1 MTTAPGARARQA
13 SGRSAPRYYSAS
25 IPAPAG
31 KPFTH
36 RTTDVFSG
44 LAMIMVDEHGRG
56 WSRDQPHMI
65 DADDVRVVFRS
76 KLEYEDRVFAFIR
89 EVLVADDGHRV
100 SLIFE
105 PQGRIVGRSAGELEK
120 MYAGL
125 LAGVGVTDVADVTAV
140 WVP

>member
-1 MTTAPGARARQA
+1 MTTAPGPRARQA
-13 SGRSAPRYYSAS
+13 RASNSPRYFSAS

-31 KPFTH
+31 KPFTA
-36 RTTDVFSG
+36 RTIELFSG
-44 LAMIMVDEHGRG
+44 LTMIMVDEHGRG
-56 WSRDQPHMI
+56 WSRDREHAI

-105 PQGRIVGRSAGELEK
+105 PQGRSVGRNAGELEK
-120 MYAGL
+120 MYEGLMAGI
-125 LAGVGVTDVADVTAV
+125 GVTDVADVTAV
-140 WVP
+140 WSP